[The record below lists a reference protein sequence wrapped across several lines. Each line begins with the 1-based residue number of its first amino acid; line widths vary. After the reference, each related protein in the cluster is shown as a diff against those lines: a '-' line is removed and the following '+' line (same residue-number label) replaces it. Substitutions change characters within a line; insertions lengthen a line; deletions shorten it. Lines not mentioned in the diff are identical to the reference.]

1 MGGWGGGLESSRC
14 SEEKKKDKYTGIKRR
29 VDVWSRKDGVFFQR
43 QIVSFLLEATREWSD
58 GSARDTPPTPPTPL
72 RSRRGRARPMMGSG
86 GQVSP
91 VETAPSA
98 TTATLVHSATAGP
111 NNMSATHLRGNLPHY
126 GCDYF
131 QITNHSNGES
141 VCIGSSSAL
150 QALAEKAL

>member
-1 MGGWGGGLESSRC
+1 MGGWGGGVESSRS
-14 SEEKKKDKYTGIKRR
+14 SEEKK
-29 VDVWSRKDGVFFQR
+29 R
-43 QIVSFLLEATREWSD
+43 QIHGHQTTSGCMEQKRWSVFSETN
-58 GSARDTPPTPPTPL
+58 GLFCPGGNKGVERWLSPGPPPTPPTPL
-72 RSRRGRARPMMGSG
+72 RSRRGRTRPMKGSG
-86 GQVSP
+86 GQISP
-91 VETAPSA
+91 VETAPSV